1 MSHTALQ
8 PIASLLIRRVF
19 KWVILCV
26 VCVSSLQAWLNY
38 RAIEEN
44 FDMTVNDV
52 ARAHLPLLSVAI
64 WDIEPQ
70 TIQKQ
75 IALILKNPSIAYVA
89 IKASTGQHFT
99 GGDINH
105 LVSGQ
110 HMVFD
115 IPAPADASTS
125 VGKAEFVVDKAV
137 LRKEL
142 LRSFI
147 IVFIEVVILS
157 VFIFMAVV
165 AILRRDLEKPMR
177 QLADFVKNLQAN
189 QLSTKLEL
197 QRKPGNGYN
206 EIDLVV
212 DGFCTMQDSLQKHIA
227 HQDALVAERTS
238 QLEAAM
244 KSLKQL
250 SITDGLTACY
260 NRLLFN
266 ERMPAEI
273 QRAVRYQR
281 HLSLIFCDID
291 FFKKVNDE
299 YGHAIGDH
307 VLLAFA
313 KSLAKE
319 LRVDVDWIV
328 RYGGEEFL
336 MVLPETNLQAAL
348 EVAERIRRQVEQHL
362 FVRMPDGTVL
372 RITAS
377 FGVAELKVTDT
388 MESLVQR
395 ADERLY
401 VAKSQGRNQVQPAF
415 EAVPDVISKPVLEP
429 VLQAITQ
436 PV

>member
-1 MSHTALQ
+1 MSHPPLQ

-26 VCVSSLQAWLNY
+26 VCISSLQAWLNY
-38 RAIEEN
+38 RAIETN
-44 FDMTVNDV
+44 FNMAVADV
-52 ARAHLPLLSVAI
+52 ARANLPLLSVAI

-75 IALILKNPSIAYVA
+75 IAQILKNPSIAYVA
-89 IKASTGQHFT
+89 ITASTGQQFA
-99 GGDINH
+99 GGDINR
-105 LVSGQ
+105 VASGQ
-110 HMVFD
+110 HMVFE

-125 VGKAEFVVDKAV
+125 VGKVEFVVDQTV

-147 IVFIEVVILS
+147 IIIIEVVILS
-157 VFIFMAVV
+157 VFIFVAVV

-197 QRKPGNGYN
+197 KRIPENGYN

-212 DGFCTMQDSLQKHIA
+212 DGFRTMQDSLQKHIA
-227 HQDALVAERTS
+227 NQDALVAERTS

-250 SITDGLTACY
+250 SITDGLTSCY

-281 HLSLIFCDID
+281 QLSLVFCDID
-291 FFKKVNDE
+291 FFKRINDE
-299 YGHAIGDH
+299 HGHAAGDQ
-307 VLLAFA
+307 VLLTFA
-313 KSLAKE
+313 QSLAKE
-319 LRVDVDWIV
+319 LRVDVDWVV
-328 RYGGEEFL
+328 RYGGEEFI
-336 MVLPETNLQAAL
+336 MVLPETKLIAAL
-348 EVAERIRRQVEQHL
+348 EVAERIRRQVERHL
-362 FVRMPDGTVL
+362 FIRMPDGKVL
-372 RITAS
+372 RVTAS
-377 FGVAELKVTDT
+377 FGVSELLATDT
-388 MESLVQR
+388 VESLVHR
-395 ADERLY
+395 ADKWLY
-401 VAKSQGRNQVQPAF
+401 FAKSNGRNQVQPI
-415 EAVPDVISKPVLEP
+415 DHLISAPAE
-429 VLQAITQ
+429 
-436 PV
+436 